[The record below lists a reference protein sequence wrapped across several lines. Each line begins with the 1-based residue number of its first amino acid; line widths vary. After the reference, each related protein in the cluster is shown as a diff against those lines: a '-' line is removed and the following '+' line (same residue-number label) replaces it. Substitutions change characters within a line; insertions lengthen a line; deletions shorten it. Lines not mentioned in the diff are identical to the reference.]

1 MKISFLQTEKYLF
14 DGTKITTEKN
24 YNLKKSLF
32 IECFFLFLIMCYF
45 LFSEY
50 ISGKNI
56 YIIILLWVF
65 FIIFLFLYIKFR
77 KFSYEEYIRNFVEK
91 TRKDEFWKKIFIEI
105 DENHILEYDEQKDF
119 EYKFNLEKAEKI
131 ETKEYF
137 YFYFKFWW
145 IFFIPKEILK
155 EEELSELK
163 EIFKK

>member
-14 DGTKITTEKN
+14 DATKFVNEKLHN
-24 YNLKKSLF
+24 SKKSKILWNLIF
-32 IECFFLFLIMCYF
+32 IIIFSWYLINLY
-45 LFSEY
+45 LSSE
-50 ISGKNI
+50 NI
-56 YIIILLWVF
+56 YKIIFLAIF
-65 FIIFLFLYIKFR
+65 FIIFLFLYSKF
-77 KFSYEEYIRNFVEK
+77 FEYSYEKYIRNFVEK
-91 TRKDEFWKKIFIEI
+91 TRKDEFWKKIFVEFE
-105 DENHILEYDEQKDF
+105 ENHILEYDEEKFF

-145 IFFIPKEILK
+145 IFFIPKEVLK